1 MPGIRGFI
9 VFTQVMLFQKLI
21 EAVERMILPFL
32 LRGHGLQR
40 LPFPMLLN
48 GVRILGVLLRRAIQ

>member
-1 MPGIRGFI
+1 
-9 VFTQVMLFQKLI
+9 MLFQKLI